1 MARGGDL
8 GIIKPP
14 ATVRS
19 VPPGLRPASL
29 RSPHGLEDRMFR
41 LDGKIALVTG
51 ASQGIGSAIARTLA
65 AQGARVVLAARSKDK
80 LDVLAQEIRDGGGD
94 ALAFS
99 LDVARTAEIAAQ
111 LRQLPEDFSQVDIL
125 VNNAG
130 ITRDSLLARMSLE
143 QWDEVLTTNLSSCYA
158 VTREFIRVWIRKRW
172 GRIIFVSSVVGLM
185 GNVGQANYGASKAGM
200 MGFSKSLA
208 RELGS
213 RNITSNVIAPGFIET
228 AMTGEMEDRA
238 RKDLAKTIVMRRFGS
253 ADEVAAVAA
262 FLASEEAGYVT
273 GEVINVSG
281 GMYI

>member
-1 MARGGDL
+1 
-8 GIIKPP
+8 
-14 ATVRS
+14 
-19 VPPGLRPASL
+19 
-29 RSPHGLEDRMFR
+29 MFR
-41 LDGKIALVTG
+41 LDGKLALITG
-51 ASQGIGSAIARTLA
+51 ASQGIGRAIARKYA

-80 LDVLAQEIRDGGGD
+80 LDALAQEIRDGGGD

-99 LDVARTAEIAAQ
+99 LDVARSADIGDQ
-111 LRQLPEDFSQVDIL
+111 LRELPPEYADIDIL

-130 ITRDSLLARMSLE
+130 ITRDGLVARMSLE
-143 QWDEVLTTNLSSCYA
+143 QWNDVLTTNLTSCYA
-158 VTREFIRVWIRKRW
+158 VTKEFVRTWIRKRW

-200 MGFSKSLA
+200 IGFSKSLA

-228 AMTGEMEDRA
+228 AMTDEMEDRA
-238 RKDLAKTIVMRRFGS
+238 KKDLSKSIVIRRFGS
-253 ADEVAAVAA
+253 SDEVAAAA
-262 FLASEEAGYVT
+262 VFLASEEAGYIT

>member
-1 MARGGDL
+1 M
-8 GIIKPP
+8 P
-14 ATVRS
+14 
-19 VPPGLRPASL
+19 
-29 RSPHGLEDRMFR
+29 SPDGREDPMFR

-51 ASQGIGSAIARTLA
+51 ASQGIGRAIARSFA
-65 AQGARVVLAARSKDK
+65 AQGAKVVLAARSKEK
-80 LDVLAQEIRDGGGD
+80 LDELAREITDGGGD
-94 ALAFS
+94 ALALS
-99 LDVARTAEIAAQ
+99 LDVSRSAEIAEQ
-111 LRQLPEDFSQVDIL
+111 LRRLPPEYAEVDIL

-130 ITRDSLLARMSLE
+130 ITRDGLLARMSLE
-143 QWDEVLTTNLSSCYA
+143 QWNDVLTTNLTSCYA
-158 VTREFIRVWIRKRW
+158 VTREFVRIWMRKRW

-200 MGFSKSLA
+200 VGFSKSLA

-228 AMTGEMEDRA
+228 AMTEEMEERA
-238 RKDLAKTIVMRRFGS
+238 KAELAKSIVMRRFGS
-253 ADEVAAVAA
+253 ADEVAAVAV

>member
-1 MARGGDL
+1 
-8 GIIKPP
+8 
-14 ATVRS
+14 
-19 VPPGLRPASL
+19 
-29 RSPHGLEDRMFR
+29 MFR

-51 ASQGIGSAIARTLA
+51 ASQGIGRAIARHFA
-65 AQGARVVLAARSKDK
+65 AQGARVVLAARSKEK
-80 LDVLAQEIRDGGGD
+80 LDSLAQEIRDDGGD

-99 LDVARTAEIAAQ
+99 LDVARTAEVAEQ
-111 LRQLPEDFSQVDIL
+111 LRQLPADYADVDIL

-130 ITRDSLLARMSLE
+130 ITRDALLARMSLE
-143 QWDEVLTTNLSSCYA
+143 QWNEVLTTNLTGCYA
-158 VTREFIRVWIRKRW
+158 VTREFVRVWIRKRW

-185 GNVGQANYGASKAGM
+185 GNQGQTNYGASKAGM
-200 MGFSKSLA
+200 IGFSKSLA

-228 AMTGEMEDRA
+228 AMTGEMEERA
-238 RKDLAKTIVMRRFGS
+238 RKDLEKTIVMRRFGS
-253 ADEVAAVAA
+253 AEEVAATAV